1 MKDTLI
7 KYWKKN
13 YNFNNKLI
21 DAFKDIPREKFILP
35 KHKKETYADMALP
48 ILMGQTISQPTTI
61 MVMLQALEIENGE
74 SILEIGTGSGYQ
86 TALLSKLT
94 GPKGKVTSMEILPE
108 LHNFAKKN
116 LRKVKLDRNIKLIN
130 ADGSKGYEKF
140 APYDK
145 IVLTAASPKINQ
157 LLLEQLNRC
166 GTMVLPVGHIY
177 RQRLIKL
184 TKERELI
191 TENLGEFLFVPLRGE
206 HGY

>member
-1 MKDTLI
+1 LKDTLI

-13 YNFNNKLI
+13 YSFNSKLI
-21 DAFKDIPREKFILP
+21 QAFKDIPREKFILP

-61 MVMLQALEIENGE
+61 MIMLQALEIESGE
-74 SILEIGTGSGYQ
+74 NILEVGTGSGYQ
-86 TALLSKLT
+86 TALLSKLV
-94 GPKGKVTSMEILPE
+94 GPKGKVTSIEILPE
-108 LHNFAKKN
+108 LYNFAKKN
-116 LRKVKLDRNIKLIN
+116 LRKVKLDRNVKLIN

-145 IVLTAASPKINQ
+145 IVITAASPEINQ
-157 LLLEQLNRC
+157 LVLEQLNRY

-184 TKERELI
+184 TKERDLI